1 MKTSDFA
8 FANDLKGAIALET
21 PRTLKLLVQGCFA
34 FFAIA
39 LVWAHFAV
47 LDEVTR
53 ATARVVASRQTQ
65 IVQSLEGGL
74 VQEILVREG
83 QIVQANDVLM
93 RIDDTMLGSQFGEAR
108 ERRAAL
114 QARQQRL
121 EREARWSQPGV
132 LDFAEDIA
140 SAAAQAELALHD
152 ARQRRLLQDLA
163 VLDQQIQQKAN
174 EKAELEAQAGRL
186 GASRPLLERELGI
199 SRRLFGQRVVPE
211 IEMLRLE
218 RQLAE
223 LSGQIEVTRASLE
236 RAEGGIAEARARR
249 EAAILAFRANAEEDL
264 AKTRAD
270 LAVLDETIRAAQD
283 RVRRT
288 ELRAPVR
295 GIVNKLNVTTIGAVV
310 QPAATLIDIVP
321 LDDALMVEA
330 QVRPQDIGFVRPEQE
345 AVVKITAYDSASFG
359 SLKGRVER
367 ISADTSNDQRG
378 EAYYRVFVRTDQN
391 QLISEGK
398 PLPIIPGMVAQIEI
412 LTGRKS
418 VLAYLLKPARI
429 LRDQAL
435 RER

>member
-1 MKTSDFA
+1 MPERVERS
-8 FANDLKGAIALET
+8 
-21 PRTLKLLVQGCFA
+21 R
-34 FFAIA
+34 
-39 LVWAHFAV
+39 
-47 LDEVTR
+47 DE
-53 ATARVVASRQTQ
+53 
-65 IVQSLEGGL
+65 
-74 VQEILVREG
+74 
-83 QIVQANDVLM
+83 
-93 RIDDTMLGSQFGEAR
+93 
-108 ERRAAL
+108 
-114 QARQQRL
+114 
-121 EREARWSQPGV
+121 
-132 LDFAEDIA
+132 
-140 SAAAQAELALHD
+140 
-152 ARQRRLLQDLA
+152 
-163 VLDQQIQQKAN
+163 
-174 EKAELEAQAGRL
+174 
-186 GASRPLLERELGI
+186 
-199 SRRLFGQRVVPE
+199 
-211 IEMLRLE
+211 
-218 RQLAE
+218 
-223 LSGQIEVTRASLE
+223 LE
-236 RAEGGIAEARARR
+236 RAEGGIGEARARR

-330 QVRPQDIGFVRPEQE
+330 QVRPQDIGFIRPEQE

-378 EAYYRVFVRTDQN
+378 DAYYRVFVRTDQN